1 MVPVSEG
8 RKRADRHGA
17 SFLGTDARGWA
28 DRREVCLFPPLGG
41 TGLPSQLG
49 TKETSLTSLKTSL
62 LGSKELPSFIPCW
75 EVKNFPIGKRFPL
88 LILCGFLFRN
98 KYKTV
103 LYIV

>member
-49 TKETSLTSLKTSL
+49 
-62 LGSKELPSFIPCW
+62 SKGLPSFIPSW
-75 EVKNFPIGKRFPL
+75 EVRRLPSFIPSWEVRRLPYWEVTSL
-88 LILCGFLFRN
+88 S
-98 KYKTV
+98 
-103 LYIV
+103 